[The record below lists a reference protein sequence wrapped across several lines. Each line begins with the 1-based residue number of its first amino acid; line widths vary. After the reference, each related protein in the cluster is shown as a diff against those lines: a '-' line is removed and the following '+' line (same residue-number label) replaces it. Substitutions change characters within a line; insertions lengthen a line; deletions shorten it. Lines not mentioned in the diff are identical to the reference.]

1 MTEEKK
7 QEEPGMFPEVTPEQE
22 ARLEPVTE
30 ADVLLPPEAVEERA
44 QAETMRWT
52 QVPPEPSQ
60 PSKPPKKSPPKPPQK
75 RKKRRRKP
83 PELRTLLL
91 ALIVL
96 VVAAMVCGAILLG
109 HYSDNRPTGKQKD
122 SGFSDRSDA
131 SGGDDAWNYESKD
144 KEKTQSLPAYTGSRT
159 GVTLTLNGADGKRAL
174 SYQELY
180 QQCLPSTVSIAVEN
194 RDGAGSGSGVVL
206 TQDGY
211 IITCAHVIDDQES
224 AEVTTNDGKSYP
236 AQLVGSDAQT
246 DLALLKIDATGLTP
260 AQFGQD
266 EELQVGDE
274 ALAIGDPL
282 GVTFHGTLTNGI
294 ISGINRDVT
303 LNGYA
308 MTLIQTTAALNSG
321 NSGGPLLNI
330 YGQVVGIN
338 NMKMVSTSTTVEG
351 LGFAVPSST
360 VQEIIQKLAID
371 GGISRPVLGISC
383 YSLDEKAAAKT
394 GLKAGLVVAKVNAK
408 SDCAAQGIQVDDV
421 ITAIDGKHFE
431 TVQEFK
437 DYIADFPIGRT
448 LTLTVSRPKTPAK
461 DEKTTGDTST
471 PAQDSSAQGEKTVT
485 PVEYQEIGNV
495 TVKLV
500 DQRSLP

>member
-1 MTEEKK
+1 MIEENK
-7 QEEPGMFPEVTPEQE
+7 QGMFPAVPPEQE

-30 ADVLLPPEAVEERA
+30 ADVRLSPEELAAQTEEERM
-44 QAETMRWT
+44 QAETMRWK
-52 QVPPEPSQ
+52 QVPPEP
-60 PSKPPKKSPPKPPQK
+60 PKPPKPPRKPPQN

-91 ALIVL
+91 ALIIL
-96 VVAAMVCGAILLG
+96 VVSAMVCGAILLG
-109 HYSDNRPTGKQKD
+109 HYNGDGATKRQKD

-131 SGGDDAWNYESKD
+131 SGGDDAWNYDSKD
-144 KEKTQSLPAYTGSRT
+144 KEKTESLPAYNGDRT
-159 GVTLTLNGADGKRAL
+159 GVTLTLNNAIGKKAL

-206 TQDGY
+206 TENGY
-211 IITCAHVIDDQES
+211 IITCAHVIDDQAS
-224 AEVTTNDGKSYP
+224 AEVTINDGKSYT
-236 AQLVGSDAQT
+236 AQLVGSDPQT

-303 LNGYA
+303 LNGYS

-321 NSGGPLLNI
+321 NSGGPLMNI
-330 YGQVVGIN
+330 YGQVIGIN
-338 NMKMVSTSTTVEG
+338 NMKMVSASTTVEG
-351 LGFAVPSST
+351 LGFAVPSGT
-360 VQEIIQKLAID
+360 VKEIIEKLATD
-371 GGISRPVLGISC
+371 GGISRPVLGVSC
-383 YSLDEKAAAKT
+383 YGLDEKAAKKT

-431 TVQEFK
+431 TVQAFK
-437 DYIADFPIGRT
+437 EYIADFPIGKT
-448 LTLTVSRPKTPAK
+448 LTLTVSRPKTPIK
-461 DEKTTGDTST
+461 DQKDTGDTS
-471 PAQDSSAQGEKTVT
+471 ASAGDSSAQGEKEVT
-485 PVEYQEIGNV
+485 QVEYKEIGEV

-500 DQRSLP
+500 DQRSLS